1 MMKKFT
7 EGFMEFF
14 KDGEMNS
21 MSRLILFFAYFPAS
35 AALILH
41 ALHHPLTDLLLVAY
55 LAPAA
60 GAYGYAKGVEVK
72 QAIKE
77 KEIEQGKQNE
87 QPDP

>member
-1 MMKKFT
+1 MKKFV

-14 KDGEMNS
+14 KDGEANS

-35 AALILH
+35 VALILH

-60 GAYGYAKGVEVK
+60 GAYGYAKGAEVK